1 VALVRWWGE
10 FCRVMALFPLGLKG
24 NLSPLGLNPSS
35 RRVERPPLW
44 VHTLNAATHRLSLE
58 RLAMPSPGL
67 SVLPH
72 AVILHPSEPLLGLT
86 TATHS
91 MRLYRSEPGNDDPC

>member
-1 VALVRWWGE
+1 
-10 FCRVMALFPLGLKG
+10 MALFPLGLKG

-58 RLAMPSPGL
+58 RL
-67 SVLPH
+67 
-72 AVILHPSEPLLGLT
+72 VILHPSEPLLGLT